1 MSIGITIDGRTY
13 NVHAVPDSVKR
24 VAELLEGPLAG
35 DMLSGRHERDLVG
48 TKYRYQLHVEPVWT
62 DPTDYDA
69 FYDAVTAPADS
80 HTVALPYGQ
89 TTIVFDAMI
98 QTVEDTLIGAANGVN
113 RWHGLIVSFEP
124 VAPQKEAQA

>member
-1 MSIGITIDGRTY
+1 MAIGITVDGTTY
-13 NVHAVPDSVKR
+13 NVHVVPDSVKR

-48 TKYRYQLHVEPVWT
+48 TRYSYQLHVEPVWT

-69 FYDAVTAPADS
+69 FYDAVTDPVSS
-80 HTVALPYGQ
+80 HTVVLPYGQ
-89 TTIVFDAMI
+89 TTISFDAMI

-113 RWHGLIVSFEP
+113 RWHGLTVSFEP
-124 VAPQKEAQA
+124 VAPQKEA